1 MLLQNLIGLASGL
14 ATSSAFDWS
23 TVISSDSFTPIVTGM
38 TSVVGGLIAATIS
51 VVVVKKVFSFIV
63 GRIRRV

>member
-1 MLLQNLIGLASGL
+1 MLLQNLLGL
-14 ATSSAFDWS
+14 ATEGAFNWGS
-23 TVISSDSFTPIVTGM
+23 VITADSFTPIVTGM

>member
-1 MLLQNLIGLASGL
+1 MSILNALVTTASG
-14 ATSSAFDWS
+14 FDWS
-23 TVISSDSFTPIVTGM
+23 SVISADSFAPIVTGM

>member
-1 MLLQNLIGLASGL
+1 MLLQNLCAL
-14 ATSSAFDWS
+14 ATDAGFNWSS
-23 TVISSDSFTPIVTGM
+23 VINADSFTPIVTGM

-51 VVVVKKVFSFIV
+51 VVVVKKVFGFIV

>member
-1 MLLQNLIGLASGL
+1 MLLPSLLNL
-14 ATSSAFDWS
+14 ATTTAFDWS
-23 TVISSDSFTPIVTGM
+23 TVISSDSFAPIVTGM